1 MYAVYSEND
10 AYYFHRNYNRY
21 EEYLSI
27 IWYQLQNMIFNIVT
41 TNYAYW
47 PVMIMHATFIKV
59 CTCRGDNKIGG
70 ISFEASLIVINPN
83 WGFIYPN
90 DSLLKFFRE
99 TLHIALM

>member
-70 ISFEASLIVINPN
+70 ISFEA
-83 WGFIYPN
+83 
-90 DSLLKFFRE
+90 
-99 TLHIALM
+99 TLYFDQAKSM